1 MGERALLAGGG
12 FITLGKLGHK
22 EATVARSTS
31 TKSVRS
37 LPRIALS
44 PALRRRMTGKRS
56 VRSLPDA
63 ACLIGLTSQLD
74 EAMEDMIMGTVG
86 PEKQGPWCELN
97 SDTDSDDE
105 DDTDDEEDLSE
116 IVADRLAHQYEAAVE
131 EVLAMAMRNP
141 GENGEVL
148 KELLFYRG
156 AGGTLDAE
164 AGRPA
169 QHGS

>member
-1 MGERALLAGGG
+1 MG
-12 FITLGKLGHK
+12 TLGKLGHK

-86 PEKQGPWCELN
+86 PEKQGPGCELN

-105 DDTDDEEDLSE
+105 DDTDDEDLSE
-116 IVADRLAHQYEAAVE
+116 IVADRLAHQYEAAIE
-131 EVLAMAMRNP
+131 EVL
-141 GENGEVL
+141 
-148 KELLFYRG
+148 
-156 AGGTLDAE
+156 
-164 AGRPA
+164 
-169 QHGS
+169 